1 MAVNTLE
8 FRTQLSDALDKK
20 LTQSS
25 VAQMLLDDG
34 FRQKFVGAKTVL
46 LPDVDFVGLADYDRD
61 TGFTRGGVTVDQK
74 SYTLSMDRGR
84 TFSIDREDMDEIG
97 ISNLAGQIMGEF
109 VRTEVAPEVDA
120 YTLSKIA
127 TTASANVKAETATAD
142 NVYTQLITCIN
153 SALDASGYDADLVAF
168 VNPTVWGYLQTS
180 SQLQRMIRVDDF
192 KRGELSFKVHKL
204 NDCIIKPV
212 QAARMKSSYTFGN
225 DGFTP
230 AGGAVDVQM
239 LVLPRKGAS
248 LVKKSE
254 KIRVF
259 EPDQNQAMDA
269 YKFDYRLYYDCLVK
283 NSYKGTIFGT
293 KAAS

>member
-61 TGFTRGGVTVDQK
+61 TGFTRGGVTVAHTA
-74 SYTLSMDRGR
+74 YTLSMDRGR

-120 YTLSKIA
+120 YTLSKILSSM
-127 TTASANVKAETATAD
+127 TGTLYEMGVSAD
-142 NVYTQLITCIN
+142 NVYDVLMNCIN
-153 SALDASGYDADLVAF
+153 GALDASGYDAELVAF
-168 VNPTVWGYLQTS
+168 VSPVVWGFLQTS
-180 SQLQRMIRVDDF
+180 AKLQRMIRVDEF
-192 KRGELSFKVHKL
+192 KKGELSLKVNKL
-204 NDCIIKPV
+204 NDCIIQPV
-212 QAARMKSSYTFGN
+212 QLARMKSAYTFGE

-230 AGGAVDVQM
+230 TGSAVDINMIVM
-239 LVLPRKGAS
+239 PRKGAS

-254 KIRVF
+254 KIRIF
-259 EPDQNQAMDA
+259 EPDENQTMDA
-269 YKFDYRLYYDCLVK
+269 YKFDYRLYYDCFVK
-283 NSYKGTIFGT
+283 KSYKGAIFGCVNPT
-293 KAAS
+293 

>member
-25 VAQMLLDDG
+25 VTQMLLDDG

-61 TGFTRGGVTVDQK
+61 TGFTRGGVTVAHTA
-74 SYTLSMDRGR
+74 YTLSMDRGR

-120 YTLSKIA
+120 YALSKILGS
-127 TTASANVKAETATAD
+127 TTGTLYETAVSAD
-142 NVYTQLITCIN
+142 NVYDTLMDCIN
-153 SALDASGYDADLVAF
+153 GALDASGYDAELVAF
-168 VNPTVWGYLQTS
+168 VKPSVWGFLQTS
-180 SQLQRMIRVDDF
+180 TKLQRMIRVDEF
-192 KRGELSFKVHKL
+192 KKGELSFKVNKL
-204 NDCIIKPV
+204 NDCIIQPV
-212 QAARMKSSYTFGN
+212 QLARMKSQYTFGE

-230 AGGAVDVQM
+230 AGSAVDINI

-254 KIRVF
+254 KIRIF
-259 EPDQNQAMDA
+259 EPDENQTMDA
-269 YKFDYRLYYDCLVK
+269 YKFDYRLYYDCFVK
-283 NSYKGTIFGT
+283 KSYEGTIFGCVNP
-293 KAAS
+293 S